1 MNTNDWCQSLLL
13 VWSRNCHSEVP
24 YKKTFLKV
32 FTKFTQEST
41 CNASGSSS
49 KVFSSMLAVAYDS
62 YEWVLTKCNF
72 CDLIANVYSVLC
84 QTSSEAVTRR
94 CSVKKAFLKILQNS
108 QEAGLRHATLLKKS
122 VWCSCFLV
130 NFAKFLRTPFFTEHL
145 RWLLLHIWWNFL
157 RK

>member
-1 MNTNDWCQSLLL
+1 MS
-13 VWSRNCHSEVP
+13 

-94 CSVKKAFLKILQNS
+94 CSVKKMFLKILQNS

-130 NFAKFLRTPFFTEHL
+130 NFAKFLRTPFFLYITPPLAASAYMMEFFAKIAVKNRCL
-145 RWLLLHIWWNFL
+145 FL
-157 RK
+157 Q